1 MAQMK
6 SKLFQMNIQLL
17 EHTTVQHPIPSFD
30 QSQQIYHQVWIF
42 IKSSPIFLIKSMLMQ
57 STSKWE
63 SNISIKR
70 VKSAS
75 VKRIWI

>member
-6 SKLFQMNIQLL
+6 SKQFQMNIQLL

-42 IKSSPIFLIKSMLMQ
+42 IKSSPIFNQIDAYAINFKVGIQ
-57 STSKWE
+57 H
-63 SNISIKR
+63 
-70 VKSAS
+70 
-75 VKRIWI
+75 